1 MPWKSRIYH
10 KIKAKKS
17 KLKQYIIENSESGL
31 QCFITSLNSMLYI
44 VDSGLLTT
52 FLWRCLILPSLFF
65 QTISNSPNCLL
76 YLIIWQIYTYWV
88 PQVQLALLPQALIY
102 ANMCQVY
109 YRFDTNDMVFASTLI
124 WFHKHIQTNT
134 FSTQGQKNW
143 HIKIY

>member
-52 FLWRCLILPSLFF
+52 FLRRCLILPTLFF
-65 QTISNSPNCLL
+65 QTISNFPNCLL
-76 YLIIWQIYTYWV
+76 YLIIWQIYTCWV
-88 PQVQLALLPQALIY
+88 PQVQLALVPQALFY

-109 YRFDTNDMVFASTLI
+109 YRFGTNDMVFASTLI